1 MGRNEKTDC
10 KMEEEDTFVHVQLP
24 KINFI
29 EVKLSHIEN
38 ERTWLLSNKKNKDPY
53 FSCCLQMFLAAMS
66 LILTMA
72 PGAVLCDRLIS
83 LECATKC
90 PELWFPLSLLP
101 IPVARACM
109 SSARNWKAWI
119 VSSYLV

>member
-1 MGRNEKTDC
+1 MGKNEKTDC

-29 EVKLSHIEN
+29 EVKLSHIDN

-53 FSCCLQMFLAAMS
+53 FSCCLQIFLAAMS

-83 LECATKC
+83 LECTTKC
-90 PELWFPLSLLP
+90 PELWFPFYVYSQFP
-101 IPVARACM
+101 
-109 SSARNWKAWI
+109 WH
-119 VSSYLV
+119 